1 MKKIK
6 TYLDRVIE
14 KRLITIFGLMVINVI
29 WQVITRYFSENPS
42 SFTDELSR
50 YLMIWLGIIG
60 AAYVTGKNEHVSI
73 DFFIKKISVQNR
85 KILTLFITLSIICF
99 AIIALVIGGGRLVY
113 ITLILQQYSP
123 SLKIPLALVYSILP
137 ISGILIIFYK
147 ITEIP
152 K

>member
-14 KRLITIFGLMVINVI
+14 KLLITIFGLMVINVI

-50 YLMIWLGIIG
+50 YLMIWLGILG
-60 AAYVTGKNEHVSI
+60 AAYVTEKNEHVSI

>member
-14 KRLITIFGLMVINVI
+14 KLLITIFGLMVINVI

-50 YLMIWLGIIG
+50 YLMIWLGILG

-85 KILTLFITLSIICF
+85 KILTLFTTLSIICF

>member
-14 KRLITIFGLMVINVI
+14 KILITIFGLMVINVI

-50 YLMIWLGIIG
+50 YLMIWLGILG

-85 KILTLFITLSIICF
+85 KILTLFTTLSIICF

>member
-14 KRLITIFGLMVINVI
+14 KLLITIFGLMVINVI
-29 WQVITRYFSENPS
+29 WQVITRYFRENPS

-50 YLMIWLGIIG
+50 YLMIWLGILG

>member
-14 KRLITIFGLMVINVI
+14 KLLITIFGLMVINVI

-50 YLMIWLGIIG
+50 YLMIWLGILG

-73 DFFIKKISVQNR
+73 DFFIKKISVQKR

>member
-14 KRLITIFGLMVINVI
+14 KLLITIFGLMVINVI

-50 YLMIWLGIIG
+50 YLMIWLGILG

-73 DFFIKKISVQNR
+73 DFLIKKISGQKR

>member
-6 TYLDRVIE
+6 KYLDRVIE
-14 KRLITIFGLMVINVI
+14 KLLITIFGLMVINVI

-50 YLMIWLGIIG
+50 YLMIWLGILG

>member
-14 KRLITIFGLMVINVI
+14 KLLITIFGLMVINVI

-50 YLMIWLGIIG
+50 YLMIWLGILG

-73 DFFIKKISVQNR
+73 DFFIKKISIQNR

-99 AIIALVIGGGRLVY
+99 AIITLVIGGGRLVY
-113 ITLILQQYSP
+113 ITLILEQYSP
-123 SLKIPLALVYSILP
+123 SLKIPLALVYSVLP

-147 ITEIP
+147 ITEIT

>member
-14 KRLITIFGLMVINVI
+14 KLLITIFGLMVINVI

-50 YLMIWLGIIG
+50 YLMIWLGILG

-73 DFFIKKISVQNR
+73 EYFIKKSSVQNR

>member
-14 KRLITIFGLMVINVI
+14 KLLITIFGLMVINVI
-29 WQVITRYFSENPS
+29 WQIITRYFSENPS

-50 YLMIWLGIIG
+50 YLMIWLGILG

-99 AIIALVIGGGRLVY
+99 AIITLVIGGGRLVY
-113 ITLILQQYSP
+113 ITLILEQYSP
-123 SLKIPLALVYSILP
+123 SLKIPLALVYSVLP

-147 ITEIP
+147 ITEIT

>member
-14 KRLITIFGLMVINVI
+14 KLLITIFGLMVINVI

-50 YLMIWLGIIG
+50 YLMIWLGILG

-73 DFFIKKISVQNR
+73 DFFLKKISVQNR
-85 KILTLFITLSIICF
+85 KILTLFTTLSIICF

>member
-14 KRLITIFGLMVINVI
+14 KLLITIFGLMVINVI

-50 YLMIWLGIIG
+50 YLMIWLGILG
-60 AAYVTGKNEHVSI
+60 AAYVTGKNEHVTI

>member
-14 KRLITIFGLMVINVI
+14 KILITIFGLMVINVI

-50 YLMIWLGIIG
+50 YLMIWLGILG

>member
-1 MKKIK
+1 
-6 TYLDRVIE
+6 
-14 KRLITIFGLMVINVI
+14 
-29 WQVITRYFSENPS
+29 
-42 SFTDELSR
+42 
-50 YLMIWLGIIG
+50 MIWLGILG

>member
-14 KRLITIFGLMVINVI
+14 KLLITIFGLMVINVI

-50 YLMIWLGIIG
+50 YLMIWLGILG

-73 DFFIKKISVQNR
+73 DFFIKKISVKNR

>member
-14 KRLITIFGLMVINVI
+14 KLLITIFGLMVINVI

-50 YLMIWLGIIG
+50 YLMIWLGILG

-99 AIIALVIGGGRLVY
+99 AIITLVIGGGRLVY
-113 ITLILQQYSP
+113 ITLILEQYSP
-123 SLKIPLALVYSILP
+123 SLKIPLALVYSVLP

-147 ITEIP
+147 ITEIT

>member
-6 TYLDRVIE
+6 KYLDRVIE
-14 KRLITIFGLMVINVI
+14 KLLITIFGLMVINVI

-50 YLMIWLGIIG
+50 YLMIWLGILG

-85 KILTLFITLSIICF
+85 KILTLFTTLSIICF

>member
-14 KRLITIFGLMVINVI
+14 KLLITIFGLMVINVI

-50 YLMIWLGIIG
+50 YLMIWLGILG

-85 KILTLFITLSIICF
+85 KILTMFITLSIICF

>member
-14 KRLITIFGLMVINVI
+14 KLLITIFGLMVINVI

-50 YLMIWLGIIG
+50 YLMIWLGILG

-123 SLKIPLALVYSILP
+123 SLKIPLAFVYSVLP

>member
-14 KRLITIFGLMVINVI
+14 KILITIFGLMVINVI

-50 YLMIWLGIIG
+50 YLMIWLGILG

-85 KILTLFITLSIICF
+85 KILTLFTTLSIICF

-147 ITEIP
+147 ITEIFC
-152 K
+152 

>member
-14 KRLITIFGLMVINVI
+14 KLLITIFGLMVINVI
-29 WQVITRYFSENPS
+29 WQVITRYFGENPS

-50 YLMIWLGIIG
+50 YLMIWLGILG

-99 AIIALVIGGGRLVY
+99 AIITLVIGGGRLVY
-113 ITLILQQYSP
+113 ITLILEQYSP
-123 SLKIPLALVYSILP
+123 SLKIPLALVYSVLP

-147 ITEIP
+147 ITEIT

>member
-14 KRLITIFGLMVINVI
+14 KLLITIFGLMVINVI

-50 YLMIWLGIIG
+50 YLMIWLGILG

>member
-14 KRLITIFGLMVINVI
+14 KLLITIFGLMVINVI

-50 YLMIWLGIIG
+50 YLMIWLGILG

-99 AIIALVIGGGRLVY
+99 AIITLVIGGGRLVY

>member
-1 MKKIK
+1 
-6 TYLDRVIE
+6 
-14 KRLITIFGLMVINVI
+14 MVINVI

-50 YLMIWLGIIG
+50 YLMIWLGILG

>member
-14 KRLITIFGLMVINVI
+14 KILITIFGLMVVNVI

-50 YLMIWLGIIG
+50 YLMIWLGILG

-85 KILTLFITLSIICF
+85 KILTLFTTLSIICF

>member
-14 KRLITIFGLMVINVI
+14 KLLITIFGLMVINVI

>member
-14 KRLITIFGLMVINVI
+14 KLLITIFGLMVINVI

-50 YLMIWLGIIG
+50 YLMIWLGILG

-73 DFFIKKISVQNR
+73 DFFIKKISAQNR

>member
-14 KRLITIFGLMVINVI
+14 KILITIFGLMVINVI

-50 YLMIWLGIIG
+50 YLMIWLGILG

-73 DFFIKKISVQNR
+73 DFFIKKISVQNH

-137 ISGILIIFYK
+137 ISGILIIFIK
-147 ITEIP
+147 
-152 K
+152 

>member
-6 TYLDRVIE
+6 AYLDRVIE
-14 KRLITIFGLMVINVI
+14 KLLITIFGLMVINVI

-50 YLMIWLGIIG
+50 YLMIWLGILG

-73 DFFIKKISVQNR
+73 DYFIKKSSVQNR

-99 AIIALVIGGGRLVY
+99 AIITLVIGGGRLVY
-113 ITLILQQYSP
+113 ITLILEQYSP
-123 SLKIPLALVYSILP
+123 SLKIPLAFVYSVLP

-147 ITEIP
+147 ITEIT

>member
-14 KRLITIFGLMVINVI
+14 KLLITIFGLMVINVI

-50 YLMIWLGIIG
+50 YLMIWLGILG

-147 ITEIP
+147 ITEIT

>member
-14 KRLITIFGLMVINVI
+14 KLLITIFGLMVINVI

-50 YLMIWLGIIG
+50 YLMIWLGILG
-60 AAYVTGKNEHVSI
+60 AAYVTGKKEHVSI

-99 AIIALVIGGGRLVY
+99 AIITLVIGGGRLVY

>member
-14 KRLITIFGLMVINVI
+14 KLLVTIFGLMVINVI

-50 YLMIWLGIIG
+50 YLMIWLGILG

>member
-6 TYLDRVIE
+6 AYLDRVIE
-14 KRLITIFGLMVINVI
+14 KLLITIFGLMVINVI

-50 YLMIWLGIIG
+50 YLMIWLGILG

>member
-6 TYLDRVIE
+6 TYLDRFIE
-14 KRLITIFGLMVINVI
+14 KLLVTIFGLMVINVI

-50 YLMIWLGIIG
+50 YLMIWLGILG

>member
-14 KRLITIFGLMVINVI
+14 KLLITIFGLMVINVI

-50 YLMIWLGIIG
+50 YLMIWLGILG

-73 DFFIKKISVQNR
+73 DFFIKKISVQNH

>member
-14 KRLITIFGLMVINVI
+14 KLLITIFGLMVINVI

-50 YLMIWLGIIG
+50 YLMIWLGILG

-123 SLKIPLALVYSILP
+123 SLKITLALVYSILP

>member
-14 KRLITIFGLMVINVI
+14 KLLITIFGLMVINVI

-50 YLMIWLGIIG
+50 YLMIWLGILG

-99 AIIALVIGGGRLVY
+99 SIIALVIGGGRLVY

-123 SLKIPLALVYSILP
+123 SLKIPLAFVYSVLP

-147 ITEIP
+147 ITEIT

>member
-14 KRLITIFGLMVINVI
+14 KLLITIFGLMVINVI

-50 YLMIWLGIIG
+50 YLMIWLGILG

-85 KILTLFITLSIICF
+85 KILTLFIILSIICF